1 MSDILDHT
9 NLHRTA
15 KYFMDNGRAATPE
28 DAMSILEGF
37 GMSIVIGKELVTS
50 RDHQIALLTLV
61 NAARRTFLGGIEV
74 SGVPEASLLVKLAAV
89 GSLQSAIQELGGKV
103 VAAPRNDWPVVV
115 IGTPENIPEIR
126 PAWQLHWSGWRGGV
140 RPIRNSR
147 LEPQAAAIPL
157 APILAAAV
165 CVAEGFAFHSGDHPM
180 SGLRAAGLSLWQPGH
195 DWQIDNSEEPS
206 LAFLPSRLWLVGL
219 GNLGQAY
226 AWALACLPYADP
238 KSVEIVLQDFDNI
251 AESNDSTS
259 LLSTLSNVDQ
269 KKTRVVAQWLDSRGF
284 QTLIE
289 ERRFGEWTRRS
300 PHEPGVGLWGVDNAV
315 ARMAI
320 EEAGFD
326 LVVEAGLGAGPSG
339 FRNFS
344 LHTFPASRSSSQ
356 VWSRHL
362 SSPDLDVSEAPAYS
376 TMKKRGMDECGLAQ
390 LVSRTVGVPFVGLT
404 AGVFVIAELLRRLHG
419 GSGYEQISGSL
430 LSVEDI
436 ESISAE
442 TMPYAWGHTPCEYNQ
457 KGDGRIKK

>member
-1 MSDILDHT
+1 MSDIFDHT

-28 DAMSILEGF
+28 DAMSILKGF
-37 GMSIVIGKELVTS
+37 GMSIVVGNELATS

-61 NAARRTFLGGIEV
+61 NAARRTFLGGIEI
-74 SGVPEASLLVKLAAV
+74 SGVPEGSLLVELATA
-89 GSLQSAIQELGGKV
+89 GTLRSAIQKLGGNL
-103 VAAPRNDWPVVV
+103 VAEPRDDWPMAV
-115 IGTPENIPEIR
+115 IGTPENTPEIR

-140 RPIRNSR
+140 RPIRGSK
-147 LEPQAAAIPL
+147 LDPQAAAIPL
-157 APILAAAV
+157 APVLAAAV
-165 CVAEGFAFHSGDHPM
+165 CVAEVFAFHSGDHPM
-180 SGLRAAGLSLWQPGH
+180 SGLRTAGLSLWRPGH
-195 DWQIDNSEEPS
+195 DWQIDDPEEPP

-226 AWALACLPYADP
+226 AWILACLPYPDP
-238 KSVEIVLQDFDNI
+238 NSIEIVLQDFDDI

-259 LLSTLSNVDQ
+259 LLSTLFNVGQ
-269 KKTRVVAQWLDSRGF
+269 KKTRVVAEWLENRDFR
-284 QTLIE
+284 TLIE
-289 ERRFGEWTRRS
+289 ERRFGKWIQRS

-320 EEAGFD
+320 DEVGFD
-326 LVVEAGLGAGPSG
+326 LVVEAGLGAGPGG

-344 LHTFPASRSSSQ
+344 LHTFPASRPSAQ

-362 SSPDLDVSEAPAYS
+362 SSPDLDVSEAAAYS

-390 LVSRTVGVPFVGLT
+390 LASRTVGVPFVGLT

-419 GSGYEQISGSL
+419 GSGYEQLSGSL

-436 ESISAE
+436 ESISAK
-442 TMPYAWGHTPCEYNQ
+442 TMPYAWGHVPCVV
-457 KGDGRIKK
+457 DA